1 MKLHDINPLMTQ
13 SNIQCITKKAPQ
25 NRERGHE
32 KKKKWEK
39 KYTESKMIM
48 AESLNSTTVF
58 D

>member
-32 KKKKWEK
+32 KKMGK
-39 KYTESKMIM
+39 KYTVSKMIM

>member
-32 KKKKWEK
+32 KKKTGK
-39 KYTESKMIM
+39 KIHGKQ
-48 AESLNSTTVF
+48 N
-58 D
+58 DNG